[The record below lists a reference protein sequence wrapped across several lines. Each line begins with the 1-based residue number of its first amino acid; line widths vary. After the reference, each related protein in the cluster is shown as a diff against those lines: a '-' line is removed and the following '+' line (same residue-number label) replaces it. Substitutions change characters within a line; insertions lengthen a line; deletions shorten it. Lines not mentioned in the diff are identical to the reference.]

1 MLIGSNGEKQ
11 GLVAF
16 SVALESARVASL
28 DLVQVSPSDANP
40 VVCKLL
46 DYGKHVFDKKK
57 SLSSSKVKV
66 KRNTTKEIK
75 FRPSTDIGDYNI
87 KLKKVKSFILDGDK
101 TKISVR
107 FRGREILNS
116 DMGLNLLN
124 RLRDELEDIAQVD
137 QEPSL
142 EGRQLLNGSFSFKE
156 EVNINFYKKNNM
168 GYKLKTHSGAAKRF
182 KKTGSSVKSK
192 SANRNH
198 ILTKQST
205 KRKRHNRGLNKLS
218 GIVLKMASKLIRR

>member
-1 MLIGSNGEKQ
+1 MLIGSNGEKI
-11 GLVAF
+11 GLVSF
-16 SVALESARVASL
+16 NEALDSAKEETL
-28 DLVQVSPSDANP
+28 DLVQVSPSDAKP

-57 SLSSSKVKV
+57 SKSISKVKV

-75 FRPSTDIGDYNI
+75 FRPSTDVGDYNI
-87 KLKKVKSFILDGDK
+87 KLKKIKSFILDGDK

-124 RLRDELEDIAQVD
+124 KLRVELEGIAQVD

-142 EGRQLLNGSFSFKE
+142 DGRQLLMVLSPL
-156 EVNINFYKKNNM
+156 KK
-168 GYKLKTHSGAAKRF
+168 KR
-182 KKTGSSVKSK
+182 
-192 SANRNH
+192 
-198 ILTKQST
+198 
-205 KRKRHNRGLNKLS
+205 
-218 GIVLKMASKLIRR
+218 